1 MFSKKEKKKLQ
12 EEQDILNSTDKEVT
26 EEIDLLDEL
35 TDEEDGAGHKPKKKL
50 PAWVIVPILGV
61 VVAGGFGLSALTGGG
76 GNTDTGTV
84 LEVTEVTRGT
94 VQEVYNSSG
103 TIESENTKTY
113 YSPVTAPIKECKAV
127 VGQTVKSGDLLI
139 TFDTTNLERDNQQ
152 AQLTLQSSL
161 KASEATR
168 AQNAKAVEAANAA
181 SAQAADQA
189 NALADEVN
197 ALAAQVDAA
206 YAQYQANLEAAGAQA
221 ASVQAKTEELQNTIA
236 QNQEVVNANQSVI
249 DSTDSG
255 YAGRRADLDAA
266 LNVPEA
272 ERTEEQKKTIAD
284 LKPVFDAYDAAVTAR
299 NEAQAAIDAANNE
312 LQTLSAS
319 TPDVDDAGYTELK
332 AQYDAKYA
340 EWQAAYQAA
349 NTPTADT
356 SMTAAESESLDISDN
371 LAELTALTP
380 EELLEKGREGMKA
393 DMDGVIASV
402 DSLQTNSA
410 AQGAALFSIASME
423 DVRVRIEISPD
434 DYSKMKTGTAV
445 TITVGDNTYQ
455 GTLTSVDNIAVQNES
470 GTPVIGAQIHINDPD
485 ENICI
490 GATAKVRMTVA
501 ESKDVLLVPTEVI
514 NASTDGD
521 FVYVIENGVVKERP
535 VELGTSS
542 ATDTEIIS
550 GLKEGE
556 QVVSDLSVDI
566 QEGMRAIPQ
575 EAASDQSDN

>member
-35 TDEEDGAGHKPKKKL
+35 PDEEDGDEEKKKKKL

>member
-1 MFSKKEKKKLQ
+1 MFSKKGKKKQ
-12 EEQDILNSTDKEVT
+12 IEEQDILNSTDTELM
-26 EEIDLLDEL
+26 EEIDLLDEP
-35 TDEEDGAGHKPKKKL
+35 EDGEIKPKKKL
-50 PAWVIVPILGV
+50 PAWVIFPILAV
-61 VVAGGFGLSALTGGG
+61 VVAGAFGISALTGGG
-76 GNTDTGTV
+76 TNTDTGTV

-113 YSPVTAPIKECKAV
+113 YSPVTAPIKECNAV
-127 VGQTVKSGDLLI
+127 VGQTVKAGDLLVS
-139 TFDTTNLERDNQQ
+139 FDTTNLERDNEQ

-197 ALAAQVDAA
+197 ALAEQVDAA

-221 ASVQAKTEELQNTIA
+221 ASVQARTEELQDTIA
-236 QNQEVVNANQSVI
+236 QNQEIVTANQSII

-272 ERTEEQKKTIAD
+272 ERTEEQIKTISD
-284 LKPVFDAYDAAVTAR
+284 LQPVFEAYDAAVTAR
-299 NEAQAAIDAANNE
+299 NEAQAAIDAANSE
-312 LQTLSAS
+312 LQTLSSS
-319 TPDVDDAGYTELK
+319 TGNVDDAGYTELK

-349 NTPTADT
+349 NTPTADAG
-356 SMTAAESESLDISDN
+356 MTAAESESLDISDN

-410 AQGAALFSIASME
+410 TQGVALFSIASME
-423 DVRVRIEISPD
+423 KVRVRIEISPD
-434 DYSKMKTGTAV
+434 DYAKMKTDTAV
-445 TITVGDNTYQ
+445 TVTVGDKTYE
-455 GTLTSVDNIAVQNES
+455 GTLTSVDNIAVKNES
-470 GTPVIGAQIHINDPD
+470 GTPVIGAQIHINNPD
-485 ENICI
+485 EDLCI

-501 ESKDVLLVPTEVI
+501 ESKDVLVVPTAAV

-521 FVYVIENGVVKERP
+521 FVYVIRNGRVAEQK

-542 ATDTEIIS
+542 ATEVEIVS
-550 GLKEGE
+550 GLEEGD

-566 QEGMRAIPQ
+566 ETGMLAIPQ
-575 EAASDQSDN
+575 EASADQAEN

>member
-1 MFSKKEKKKLQ
+1 M
-12 EEQDILNSTDKEVT
+12 STAPQ
-26 EEIDLLDEL
+26 
-35 TDEEDGAGHKPKKKL
+35 AGRAAKKKL
-50 PAWVIVPILGV
+50 PAWVIVPILAAV
-61 VVAGGFGLSALTGGG
+61 FFFTWILSAAAGGTGRES
-76 GNTDTGTV
+76 TGTALSV
-84 LEVTEVTRGT
+84 VKAEKGT
-94 VQEVYNSSG
+94 VSEVYNSSG
-103 TIESENTKTY
+103 TIESETTKTY
-113 YSPVTAPIKECKAV
+113 YSPVTASIKECKAV
-127 VGQTVKSGDLLI
+127 VGQTVKAGDLLI

-197 ALAAQVDAA
+197 ALAEQVDAA
-206 YAQYQANLEAAGAQA
+206 YAQYQANLEAAGTQA
-221 ASVQAKTEELQNTIA
+221 ASVQARTEELQNTIA
-236 QNQEVVNANQSVI
+236 ENQEIVNANQSII

-272 ERTEEQKKTIAD
+272 ERTEEQIKTISD
-284 LKPVFDAYDAAVTAR
+284 LQPVFEAYDAAVAAR
-299 NEAQAAIDAANNE
+299 NEAQVAIDTANSE

-349 NTPTADT
+349 NTPAADAG
-356 SMTAAESESLDISDN
+356 MTAAESENLDISDN

-410 AQGAALFSIASME
+410 TQGVALFSIASME
-423 DVRVRIEISPD
+423 KVRVRIEISPD
-434 DYSKMKTGTAV
+434 DYAKMKTGTAV
-445 TITVGDNTYQ
+445 TITVGDKTYE
-455 GTLTSVDNIAVQNES
+455 GTLTSVDNIAVKNES
-470 GTPVIGAQIHINDPD
+470 GTPVIGAQIHINNPD
-485 ENICI
+485 EDLCI

-501 ESKDVLLVPTEVI
+501 ESKDTLVVPTSVV

-521 FVYVIENGVVKERP
+521 FVYVIRNGRVAEQK
-535 VELGTSS
+535 VELGISS
-542 ATDTEIIS
+542 ATEVEILS
-550 GLKEGE
+550 GLKEGD
-556 QVVSDLSVDI
+556 QVVSDLNVDI
-566 QEGMRAIPQ
+566 EPGMRAIPQ
-575 EAASDQSDN
+575 EASSDQAEN

>member
-1 MFSKKEKKKLQ
+1 MFSKKGKNRQ
-12 EEQDILNSTDKEVT
+12 NEEQDILNSTDTELM
-26 EEIDLLDEL
+26 EEIDLLDEPQ
-35 TDEEDGAGHKPKKKL
+35 DEEKRPKKKL
-50 PAWVIVPILGV
+50 PAWVIFPVLGV
-61 VVAGGFGLSALTGGG
+61 VVAGAFGISALTGGG
-76 GNTDTGTV
+76 KTADTGTI
-84 LEVTEVTRGT
+84 LEVTDVTRGT

-113 YSPVTAPIKECKAV
+113 YSPVTAPIKECKAE
-127 VGQTVKSGDLLI
+127 VGQTVKAGDLLVS
-139 TFDTTNLERDNQQ
+139 FDTTNLERDNEQ

-197 ALAAQVDAA
+197 ALAEQVDAA
-206 YAQYQANLEAAGAQA
+206 YAQYQANLEAAGTQA
-221 ASVQAKTEELQNTIA
+221 ASVQARTEELQNTIA
-236 QNQEVVNANQSVI
+236 ENQEIVNANQSII

-272 ERTEEQKKTIAD
+272 ERTEEQIKTISD
-284 LKPVFDAYDAAVTAR
+284 LQPVFEAYDAAVAAR
-299 NEAQAAIDAANNE
+299 NEAQAAIDAANSE

-349 NTPTADT
+349 NTPAADAG
-356 SMTAAESESLDISDN
+356 MTAAESENLDISDN

-410 AQGAALFSIASME
+410 TQGVALFSIASME
-423 DVRVRIEISPD
+423 KVRVRIEISPD
-434 DYSKMKTGTAV
+434 DYARMKTGTAV
-445 TITVGDNTYQ
+445 TITVGDKTYE
-455 GTLTSVDNIAVQNES
+455 GTLTSVDNIAVKNES
-470 GTPVIGAQIHINDPD
+470 GTPVIGAQIHINNPD
-485 ENICI
+485 EDLCI

-501 ESKDVLLVPTEVI
+501 ESKNTLVVPTSVV

-521 FVYVIENGVVKERP
+521 FVYVIRNDRVAEQK
-535 VELGTSS
+535 VELGISS
-542 ATDTEIIS
+542 STEVEILS
-550 GLKEGE
+550 GLKEGD
-556 QVVSDLSVDI
+556 QVVSDLNVDI
-566 QEGMRAIPQ
+566 EPGMRAIPQ
-575 EAASDQSDN
+575 EASSDQAEN

>member
-1 MFSKKEKKKLQ
+1 MFSKKGKNKQQ
-12 EEQDILNSTDKEVT
+12 EEQDILNSTDTELM
-26 EEIDLLDEL
+26 EEIDLSDEL
-35 TDEEDGAGHKPKKKL
+35 PDEPDSAENKPKKKL

-61 VVAGGFGLSALTGGG
+61 VVAGGFGISALTGGG
-76 GNTDTGTV
+76 NNTDTGTV

-94 VQEVYNSSG
+94 VQEIYNSSG

-113 YSPVTAPIKECKAV
+113 YSPVTAPIKEFKAV
-127 VGQTVKSGDLLI
+127 VGQTVKSGDLLV

-197 ALAAQVDAA
+197 ALADQVDAA

-221 ASVQAKTEELQNTIA
+221 ASIQAKTEELQNTIA
-236 QNQEVVNANQSVI
+236 QNQEIVTANQSVI

-284 LKPVFDAYDAAVTAR
+284 LQPVFDAYDAAVAAR
-299 NEAQAAIDAANNE
+299 NKAQAAIDAANSE

-349 NTPTADT
+349 NAPSTDA

-402 DSLQTNSA
+402 DPLQSNSA
-410 AQGAALFSIASME
+410 AQGGALFSIASME
-423 DVRVRIEISPD
+423 DVRVRIEVSPD

-445 TITVGDNTYQ
+445 TITVGDNTYE
-455 GTLTSVDNIAVQNES
+455 GTLTSVDNIAVQNAS
-470 GTPVIGAQIHINDPD
+470 GTPVIGAQIHINNPD

-501 ESKDVLLVPTEVI
+501 ESKDVLLVPTEVV
-514 NASTDGD
+514 NASTEGD
-521 FVYVIENGVVKERP
+521 FVYVIENGVVKERQ

-542 ATDTEIIS
+542 ATETEIVS
-550 GLKEGE
+550 GLEEGE
-556 QVVSDLSVDI
+556 QVISDLSVDI
-566 QEGMRAIPQ
+566 EEGMRAIPQ
-575 EAASDQSDN
+575 EAASDQTDN

>member
-1 MFSKKEKKKLQ
+1 M
-12 EEQDILNSTDKEVT
+12 
-26 EEIDLLDEL
+26 
-35 TDEEDGAGHKPKKKL
+35 
-50 PAWVIVPILGV
+50 
-61 VVAGGFGLSALTGGG
+61 
-76 GNTDTGTV
+76 
-84 LEVTEVTRGT
+84 
-94 VQEVYNSSG
+94 
-103 TIESENTKTY
+103 
-113 YSPVTAPIKECKAV
+113 
-127 VGQTVKSGDLLI
+127 
-139 TFDTTNLERDNQQ
+139 
-152 AQLTLQSSL
+152 
-161 KASEATR
+161 
-168 AQNAKAVEAANAA
+168 EAANAA

-445 TITVGDNTYQ
+445 TITVGDNTYW

>member
-470 GTPVIGAQIHINDPD
+470 GTPVIGAQIHINDPN

>member
-1 MFSKKEKKKLQ
+1 MFSKKGKKQ
-12 EEQDILNSTDKEVT
+12 QNEEQDILNSTDT
-26 EEIDLLDEL
+26 ELMEELNLLDEL
-35 TDEEDGAGHKPKKKL
+35 EDREKKPKKKL
-50 PAWVIVPILGV
+50 PAWAIFPVLGV
-61 VVAGGFGLSALTGGG
+61 VVAGAFGISALTGGG
-76 GNTDTGTV
+76 TNNNTGTV

-113 YSPVTAPIKECKAV
+113 YSPVTAPIKECNAV
-127 VGQTVKSGDLLI
+127 VGQTVKAGDLLVS
-139 TFDTTNLERDNQQ
+139 FDTTNLERDNEQ

-197 ALAAQVDAA
+197 ALAEQVDAA
-206 YAQYQANLEAAGAQA
+206 YAQYEANLEAAGAQA
-221 ASVQAKTEELQNTIA
+221 ASVQARTEELQNTIA
-236 QNQEVVNANQSVI
+236 QNQEIVNANQSII

-266 LNVPEA
+266 LNVPET
-272 ERTEEQKKTIAD
+272 ERTEEQKKTISD
-284 LKPVFDAYDAAVTAR
+284 LQPVFNAYDAAVAAR
-299 NEAQAAIDAANNE
+299 NEAQAAIDAANIE
-312 LQTLSAS
+312 LQTLSSS
-319 TPDVDDAGYTELK
+319 TGNVDDAGYAELK

-356 SMTAAESESLDISDN
+356 GMTAAESESLDISDN

-380 EELLEKGREGMKA
+380 EELLAKGREGMKA

-410 AQGAALFSIASME
+410 TQGMALFSIASME
-423 DVRVRIEISPD
+423 KVRVRIEISPD
-434 DYSKMKTGTAV
+434 DYAKMKTGTAV
-445 TITVGDNTYQ
+445 TITVGDKTYE
-455 GTLTSVDNIAVQNES
+455 GTLTSVDNIAVKNES
-470 GTPVIGAQIHINDPD
+470 GTSVIGAQIHINNPD
-485 ENICI
+485 EDLCI

-501 ESKDVLLVPTEVI
+501 ESKDVLVVPTATV

-521 FVYVIENGVVKERP
+521 FVYVIRNGRVAEQK

-542 ATDTEIIS
+542 ATEVEIVS
-550 GLKEGE
+550 GLEEGD

-566 QEGMRAIPQ
+566 EAGMLAIPQ
-575 EAASDQSDN
+575 EVSSDQTEN

>member
-1 MFSKKEKKKLQ
+1 MFSKKGKKKQQ
-12 EEQDILNSTDKEVT
+12 EEQDILNSTDTELT
-26 EEIDLLDEL
+26 EESLLPDEL
-35 TDEEDGAGHKPKKKL
+35 IDELPDEPDGAGQKPKKKL

-61 VVAGGFGLSALTGGG
+61 VVAGGFGISALTGS
-76 GNTDTGTV
+76 GNTADTGTV

-113 YSPVTAPIKECKAV
+113 YSPVTAPIKDFNAV
-127 VGQTVKSGDLLI
+127 VGQTVKSGDLLV
-139 TFDTTNLERDNQQ
+139 TFDTTNLERDNKQ

-197 ALAAQVDAA
+197 ALAEQVDAA
-206 YAQYQANLEAAGAQA
+206 YAQYQANITEHDSKIAENAPA
-221 ASVQAKTEELQNTIA
+221 VEELQNQINEYTQTIA
-236 QNQEVVNANQSVI
+236 AADEVISSYEN
-249 DSTDSG
+249 G
-255 YAGRRADLDAA
+255 YAGRQVEIIDAQNA
-266 LNVPEA
+266 VNNGTA
-272 ERTEEQKKTIAD
+272 T
-284 LKPVFDAYDAAVTAR
+284 PVQQQIVNDTNNYNTAISDKQT
-299 NEAQAAIDAANNE
+299 AQASLDKANSDLAS
-312 LQTLSAS
+312 LQV
-319 TPDVDDAGYTELK
+319 PDVDDAGYTELK

-349 NTPTADT
+349 NTPTADAG
-356 SMTAAESESLDISDN
+356 MTAAESESLDISDN

-402 DSLQTNSA
+402 DPLQTNSA

-423 DVRVRIEISPD
+423 NVRVRIEISPD

-445 TITVGDNTYQ
+445 TITVGEDTYE
-455 GTLTSVDNIAVQNES
+455 GTLSSVDNIAVQNES

-501 ESKDVLLVPTEVI
+501 ESKNVLLVPTEVV

-542 ATDTEIIS
+542 ATETEIVS
-550 GLKEGE
+550 GLEEGE

-575 EAASDQSDN
+575 EAASDQSGN

>member
-1 MFSKKEKKKLQ
+1 MFSKKGKKKQQ
-12 EEQDILNSTDKEVT
+12 EEQDILNSTDTELT
-26 EEIDLLDEL
+26 EESALPDEL
-35 TDEEDGAGHKPKKKL
+35 MDELPDEPEDAGQKPKKKL

-61 VVAGGFGLSALTGGG
+61 VVAGGFGISALTGS
-76 GNTDTGTV
+76 GNTADTGTV

-113 YSPVTAPIKECKAV
+113 YSPVTAPIKDFNAV
-127 VGQTVKSGDLLI
+127 VGQTVKSGDLLV
-139 TFDTTNLERDNQQ
+139 TFDTTNLERDNKQ

-197 ALAAQVDAA
+197 ALAEQVDAA
-206 YAQYQANLEAAGAQA
+206 YAQYQANITEHDSKIAENAPA
-221 ASVQAKTEELQNTIA
+221 VEELQNQINEYTQTIA
-236 QNQEVVNANQSVI
+236 AADEVISSYEN
-249 DSTDSG
+249 G
-255 YAGRRADLDAA
+255 YAGRQVEIIDAQNA
-266 LNVPEA
+266 VNNGTA
-272 ERTEEQKKTIAD
+272 T
-284 LKPVFDAYDAAVTAR
+284 PVQQQIVNDTNNYNTAISDKQT
-299 NEAQAAIDAANNE
+299 AQASLDKANSDLAS
-312 LQTLSAS
+312 LQV
-319 TPDVDDAGYTELK
+319 PDVDDAGYTELK

-349 NTPTADT
+349 NTPTADAG
-356 SMTAAESESLDISDN
+356 MTAAESESLDISDN

-402 DSLQTNSA
+402 DPLQTNSA

-423 DVRVRIEISPD
+423 NVRVRIEISPD

-445 TITVGDNTYQ
+445 TITVGEDTYE
-455 GTLTSVDNIAVQNES
+455 GTLSSVDNIAVQNES

-501 ESKDVLLVPTEVI
+501 ESKNVLLVPTEVV

-542 ATDTEIIS
+542 ATETEIVS
-550 GLKEGE
+550 GLEEGE

-575 EAASDQSDN
+575 EAASDQSGN

>member
-1 MFSKKEKKKLQ
+1 MFSKKGKNKQQ
-12 EEQDILNSTDKEVT
+12 EEQDILNSTDTELI
-26 EEIDLLDEL
+26 EEINLSDEL
-35 TDEEDGAGHKPKKKL
+35 PDEPDSAENKPKKKL

-61 VVAGGFGLSALTGGG
+61 VVAGGFGISALTGGG
-76 GNTDTGTV
+76 NNTDTGTV

-94 VQEVYNSSG
+94 VQEIYNSSG

-197 ALAAQVDAA
+197 ALADQVDAA

-221 ASVQAKTEELQNTIA
+221 ASIQAKTEELQNTIA
-236 QNQEVVNANQSVI
+236 QNQEIVTANQSVI

-284 LKPVFDAYDAAVTAR
+284 LQPVFDAYDAAVTAR

-349 NTPTADT
+349 NAPSTDA

-402 DSLQTNSA
+402 DPLQSNSA
-410 AQGAALFSIASME
+410 AQGGALFSIASME

>member
-1 MFSKKEKKKLQ
+1 MFSKKGKKKQ
-12 EEQDILNSTDKEVT
+12 NEELDILNNTDTELM
-26 EEIDLLDEL
+26 EEIDLLDES
-35 TDEEDGAGHKPKKKL
+35 EDGEKKPKKKL
-50 PAWVIVPILGV
+50 PAWVIFPVLGV
-61 VVAGGFGLSALTGGG
+61 VVAGAFGISALTGGG
-76 GNTDTGTV
+76 TNTDTGTV

-113 YSPVTAPIKECKAV
+113 YSPVTAPIKECNAV
-127 VGQTVKSGDLLI
+127 VGQTVKAGDLLVS
-139 TFDTTNLERDNQQ
+139 FDTTNLERDNEQ

-197 ALAAQVDAA
+197 ALAEQVDAA

-221 ASVQAKTEELQNTIA
+221 ASVQAQTAELQNTIA
-236 QNQEVVNANQSVI
+236 QNQEIVNANQSII

-266 LNVPEA
+266 LNVPEE
-272 ERTEEQKKTIAD
+272 ERTEEQNKTISD
-284 LKPVFDAYDAAVTAR
+284 LQPVFEAYDAAVTAR
-299 NEAQAAIDAANNE
+299 NEAQAAIDAANSE
-312 LQTLSAS
+312 LQTLSSS
-319 TPDVDDAGYTELK
+319 TGNVDDAGYTELK

-340 EWQAAYQAA
+340 EWQAAYQTA
-349 NTPTADT
+349 NTPTADAG
-356 SMTAAESESLDISDN
+356 MTAAESESLEISDN

-410 AQGAALFSIASME
+410 TQGVALFSIASME
-423 DVRVRIEISPD
+423 KVRVRIEISPD
-434 DYSKMKTGTAV
+434 DYAKMKTGTAV
-445 TITVGDNTYQ
+445 TITVGDETYE
-455 GTLTSVDNIAVQNES
+455 GTLTSVDNIAVKNES
-470 GTPVIGAQIHINDPD
+470 DTPVIGAQIHINNPD
-485 ENICI
+485 EDLCI

-501 ESKDVLLVPTEVI
+501 ESKDVLVVPTATV

-521 FVYVIENGVVKERP
+521 FVYVIRNGRVAEQK

-542 ATDTEIIS
+542 ATEVEIVS
-550 GLKEGE
+550 GLEEGD

-566 QEGMRAIPQ
+566 EAGMLAIPQ
-575 EAASDQSDN
+575 VASADQAEN

>member
-1 MFSKKEKKKLQ
+1 MFSKKGKKKQQ
-12 EEQDILNSTDKEVT
+12 EEQDILNSTDTELT
-26 EEIDLLDEL
+26 EESLLPDEL
-35 TDEEDGAGHKPKKKL
+35 IDELPDEPEDAGQKPKKKL

-61 VVAGGFGLSALTGGG
+61 VVAGGFGISALTGS
-76 GNTDTGTV
+76 GNNADTGTV

-113 YSPVTAPIKECKAV
+113 YSPVTAPIKDFNAV
-127 VGQTVKSGDLLI
+127 VGQTVKSGDLLV
-139 TFDTTNLERDNQQ
+139 TFDTTNLERDNKQ

-206 YAQYQANLEAAGAQA
+206 YAQYQANITEHDSKIAENAPA
-221 ASVQAKTEELQNTIA
+221 VEELQNQINEYTQTIA
-236 QNQEVVNANQSVI
+236 AADEVISSYEN
-249 DSTDSG
+249 G
-255 YAGRRADLDAA
+255 YAGRQVEIIDAQNA
-266 LNVPEA
+266 VNNGTA
-272 ERTEEQKKTIAD
+272 T
-284 LKPVFDAYDAAVTAR
+284 PVQQQIVNDTNNYNTAISDKQT
-299 NEAQAAIDAANNE
+299 AQASLDKANSDLAS
-312 LQTLSAS
+312 LQV
-319 TPDVDDAGYTELK
+319 PDVDDAGYTELK

-349 NTPTADT
+349 NTPTADAG
-356 SMTAAESESLDISDN
+356 MTAAESESLDISDN

-402 DSLQTNSA
+402 DPLQTNSA

-423 DVRVRIEISPD
+423 NVRVRIEISPD

-445 TITVGDNTYQ
+445 TITVGEDTYE
-455 GTLTSVDNIAVQNES
+455 GTLSSVDNIAVQNES
-470 GTPVIGAQIHINDPD
+470 GTPIIGAQIHINDPD

-501 ESKDVLLVPTEVI
+501 ESKNVLLVPTEVV

-521 FVYVIENGVVKERP
+521 FVYVIENGVVRERP

-542 ATDTEIIS
+542 ATETEIVS
-550 GLKEGE
+550 GLEEGE

-575 EAASDQSDN
+575 EAASDQSGN

>member
-1 MFSKKEKKKLQ
+1 MFSKKGKKKQQ
-12 EEQDILNSTDKEVT
+12 EEQDILNSTDTELT
-26 EEIDLLDEL
+26 EESLLPDEL
-35 TDEEDGAGHKPKKKL
+35 IDELPDEPEDAGQKPKKKL

-61 VVAGGFGLSALTGGG
+61 VVAGGFGISALTGS
-76 GNTDTGTV
+76 GNNADTGTV

-113 YSPVTAPIKECKAV
+113 YSPVTAPIKDFNAV
-127 VGQTVKSGDLLI
+127 VGQTVKSGDLLV
-139 TFDTTNLERDNQQ
+139 TFDTTNLERDNKQ
-152 AQLTLQSSL
+152 AQLTLQSNL

-206 YAQYQANLEAAGAQA
+206 YAQYQANITEHDSKIAENAPA
-221 ASVQAKTEELQNTIA
+221 VEELQNQINEYTQTIA
-236 QNQEVVNANQSVI
+236 AADEVISSYEN
-249 DSTDSG
+249 G
-255 YAGRRADLDAA
+255 YAGRQVEIIDAQNA
-266 LNVPEA
+266 VNNGTA
-272 ERTEEQKKTIAD
+272 T
-284 LKPVFDAYDAAVTAR
+284 PVQQQIVNDTNNYNTAISDKQT
-299 NEAQAAIDAANNE
+299 AQASLDKANSDLAS
-312 LQTLSAS
+312 LQV
-319 TPDVDDAGYTELK
+319 PDVDDAGYTELK

-349 NTPTADT
+349 NTPTADAG
-356 SMTAAESESLDISDN
+356 MTAAESESLDISDN

-402 DSLQTNSA
+402 DPLQTNSA

-423 DVRVRIEISPD
+423 NVRVRIEISPD

-445 TITVGDNTYQ
+445 TITVGEDTYE
-455 GTLTSVDNIAVQNES
+455 GTLSSVDNIAVQNES

-501 ESKDVLLVPTEVI
+501 ESKNVLLVPTEVV

-542 ATDTEIIS
+542 ATETEIVS
-550 GLKEGE
+550 GLEEGE

-575 EAASDQSDN
+575 EAASDQSGN

>member
-1 MFSKKEKKKLQ
+1 MFSKKKKNASDR
-12 EEQDILNSTDKEVT
+12 EPDILTGSDTEITDD
-26 EEIDLLDEL
+26 IDLLDENP
-35 TDEEDGAGHKPKKKL
+35 DEGSDGGKTPKKKL
-50 PAWVIVPILGV
+50 PAWVIVPILIV
-61 VVAGGFGLSALTGGG
+61 VIAGAYGLSLIAGGDK
-76 GNTDTGTV
+76 TDVGTV

-94 VQEVYNSSG
+94 VQEIYNSSG
-103 TIESENTKTY
+103 VIESENTKTY
-113 YSPVTAPIKECKAV
+113 YSPITAPIKDCKAV
-127 VGQTVKSGDLLI
+127 VGQTVRSGDLLV
-139 TFDTTNLERDNQQ
+139 TFDTTNLERDNEQ

-197 ALAAQVDAA
+197 ALAEQVDAA
-206 YAQYQANLEAAGAQA
+206 YAQYQANLEAAGTQA
-221 ASVQAKTEELQNTIA
+221 ASVQARTEELQNTIA
-236 QNQEVVNANQSVI
+236 ENQEIVNANQSII

-272 ERTEEQKKTIAD
+272 ERTEEQIKTISD
-284 LKPVFDAYDAAVTAR
+284 LQPVFEAYDAAVAAR
-299 NEAQAAIDAANNE
+299 NEAQVAIDTANSE

-319 TPDVDDAGYTELK
+319 TPDVDELK

-349 NTPTADT
+349 NTPAADAG
-356 SMTAAESESLDISDN
+356 MTAAESENLDISDN

-410 AQGAALFSIASME
+410 TQGVALFSIASME
-423 DVRVRIEISPD
+423 KVRVRIEISPD
-434 DYSKMKTGTAV
+434 DYAKMKTGTAV
-445 TITVGDNTYQ
+445 TITVGDKTYE
-455 GTLTSVDNIAVQNES
+455 GTLTSVDNIAVKNES
-470 GTPVIGAQIHINDPD
+470 GTPVIGAQIHINNPD
-485 ENICI
+485 EDLCI

-501 ESKDVLLVPTEVI
+501 ESKDTLVVPTSVV

-521 FVYVIENGVVKERP
+521 FVYVIRNGRVAEQK
-535 VELGTSS
+535 VELGISS
-542 ATDTEIIS
+542 ATEVEILS
-550 GLKEGE
+550 GLKEGD
-556 QVVSDLSVDI
+556 QVVSDLNVDI
-566 QEGMRAIPQ
+566 EPGMRAIPQ
-575 EAASDQSDN
+575 EASSDQAEN

>member
-1 MFSKKEKKKLQ
+1 MFSKKGKKKQQ
-12 EEQDILNSTDKEVT
+12 EEQDILNSTDTELT
-26 EEIDLLDEL
+26 EESLLPDEL
-35 TDEEDGAGHKPKKKL
+35 IDELPDEPEDAGQKPKKKL

-61 VVAGGFGLSALTGGG
+61 VVAGGFGISALTGS
-76 GNTDTGTV
+76 GNNADTGTV

-113 YSPVTAPIKECKAV
+113 YSPVTAPIKDFNAV
-127 VGQTVKSGDLLI
+127 VGQTVKSGDLLV
-139 TFDTTNLERDNQQ
+139 TFDTTNLERDNKQ

-206 YAQYQANLEAAGAQA
+206 YAQYQANITEHDSKIAENAPA
-221 ASVQAKTEELQNTIA
+221 VEELQNQINEYTQTIA
-236 QNQEVVNANQSVI
+236 AADEVISSYEN
-249 DSTDSG
+249 G
-255 YAGRRADLDAA
+255 YAGRQVEIIDAQNA
-266 LNVPEA
+266 VNNGTA
-272 ERTEEQKKTIAD
+272 T
-284 LKPVFDAYDAAVTAR
+284 PVQQQIVNDTNNYNTAISDKQT
-299 NEAQAAIDAANNE
+299 AQASLDKANSDLAS
-312 LQTLSAS
+312 LQV
-319 TPDVDDAGYTELK
+319 PDVDDAGYTELK

-349 NTPTADT
+349 NTPTADAG
-356 SMTAAESESLDISDN
+356 MTAAESESLDISDN

-402 DSLQTNSA
+402 DPLQTNSA

-423 DVRVRIEISPD
+423 NVRVRIEISPD

-445 TITVGDNTYQ
+445 TITVGEDTYE
-455 GTLTSVDNIAVQNES
+455 GTLSSVDNIAVQNES

-490 GATAKVRMTVA
+490 GATAKIRMTVA
-501 ESKDVLLVPTEVI
+501 ESKNVLLVPTEVV

-542 ATDTEIIS
+542 ATETEIVS
-550 GLKEGE
+550 GLEEGE

-575 EAASDQSDN
+575 EAASDQSGN

>member
-1 MFSKKEKKKLQ
+1 MFSKKGKNKQQ
-12 EEQDILNSTDKEVT
+12 EEQDILNSTDTELI
-26 EEIDLLDEL
+26 EEIDLSDEL
-35 TDEEDGAGHKPKKKL
+35 PDEPDSAENKPKKKL

-61 VVAGGFGLSALTGGG
+61 VVAGGFGISALTGGG
-76 GNTDTGTV
+76 NNTDTGTV

-94 VQEVYNSSG
+94 VQEIYNSSG

-113 YSPVTAPIKECKAV
+113 YSPVTAPIKEFKAV
-127 VGQTVKSGDLLI
+127 VGQTVKSGDLLV

-197 ALAAQVDAA
+197 ALADQVDAA

-221 ASVQAKTEELQNTIA
+221 ASIQAKTEELQNTIA
-236 QNQEVVNANQSVI
+236 QNQEIVTANQSVI

-284 LKPVFDAYDAAVTAR
+284 LQPVFDAYDAAVTAR

-349 NTPTADT
+349 NAPSTDA

-402 DSLQTNSA
+402 DPLQSNSA
-410 AQGAALFSIASME
+410 AQGGALFSIASME
-423 DVRVRIEISPD
+423 DVRVRIEVSPD

-445 TITVGDNTYQ
+445 TITVGDNTYE
-455 GTLTSVDNIAVQNES
+455 GTLTSVDNIAVQNAS